1 MENLRKSLENLHK
14 ELKASK
20 NIDDDSVKVL
30 RKLMSDIQAILDKN
44 EKAAIANAP
53 KLQSSLK
60 ETADKFE
67 VSHPKLTGAIN
78 IVISSL
84 TNIGV

>member
-1 MENLRKSLENLHK
+1 
-14 ELKASK
+14 
-20 NIDDDSVKVL
+20 V
-30 RKLMSDIQAILDKN
+30 
-44 EKAAIANAP
+44 AAAAEAP

-60 ETADKFE
+60 DTAEKFE

>member
-14 ELKASK
+14 ELKDSK

-67 VSHPKLTGAIN
+67 ISHPKLTGAIN